1 METTINT
8 EFKNLISKKLDLDL
22 FWSISID
29 RNSVRIIGDYSESL
43 VKYLYEK
50 SFEEEDYL
58 YSDDEDRLEFENGS
72 IKVLLIKE

>member
-1 METTINT
+1 MGNTINT